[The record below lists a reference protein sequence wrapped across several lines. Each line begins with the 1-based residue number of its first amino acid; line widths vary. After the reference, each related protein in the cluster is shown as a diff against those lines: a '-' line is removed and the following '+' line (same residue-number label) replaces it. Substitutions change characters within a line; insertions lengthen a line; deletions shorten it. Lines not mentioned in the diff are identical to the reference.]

1 MTSAQA
7 LPALDALHDTRLFT
21 VGDAT
26 AARARA
32 SGFTHVESAAGDATA
47 LHALVRNTCQPQAGA
62 LLLAS
67 GEGQGLKLATELRQD
82 GFRVLRRV
90 AYAARKLE
98 ALPED
103 ACRALAA
110 NRIKAVL
117 LFSTETARVFARIL
131 PAALHPTLRG
141 ADAVVIAPGVAEA
154 VRHLPW
160 HAVRVALRP
169 TQDEMLSLLP

>member
-1 MTSAQA
+1 
-7 LPALDALHDTRLFT
+7 

-26 AARARA
+26 AERARAR
-32 SGFTHVESAAGDATA
+32 GFTRVESAAGDAEA
-47 LHALVRNTCQPQAGA
+47 LHALVRESCQPQAGP

-67 GEGQGLKLATELRQD
+67 GAGQGLKLATLLRQD

-90 AYAARKLE
+90 AYAARKVA

-103 ACRALAA
+103 ACLALAA

-117 LFSTETARVFARIL
+117 FFSTETARVFARIL
-131 PAALHPTLRG
+131 PPSLHPSLRA
-141 ADAVVIAPGVAEA
+141 ADAVVIAPGVADA
-154 VRHLPW
+154 VQHLPW
-160 HAVRVALRP
+160 HAVRVALHP